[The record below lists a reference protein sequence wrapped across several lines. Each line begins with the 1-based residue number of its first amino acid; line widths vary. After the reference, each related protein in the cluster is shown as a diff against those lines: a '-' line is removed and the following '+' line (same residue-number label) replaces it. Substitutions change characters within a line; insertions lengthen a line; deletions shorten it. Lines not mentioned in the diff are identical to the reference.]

1 MPVRYPVLE
10 EDRSQ
15 KGIRPRDFC
24 LLLFSGPAFYLAL
37 SFSVTNIFHKG
48 SKVSRTLS
56 CEQKA
61 ITGNEKAMRPILSN
75 RTRDRLGIVLSP
87 IWRLC
92 FLLVPTFLLLIA
104 SLRQQGTGTV
114 NLMLWI
120 GTGFQATVCFLTFF
134 SRHSWRQPL
143 GPSVVTL
150 YLIALAW
157 LWFGSQTEDWFTHL
171 AKAILLVFPLVVFG
185 FQTLNESGAPALRR
199 ANVLAQRLA
208 GRKEWPADLAACR
221 TLPEVKALRAALGY
235 DAAPALALLHNPR
248 LEVRVAAL
256 AALEF
261 RKEWR
266 TGQAEL
272 VMQIAQ
278 RAEQPAI
285 RAAAVTALGNLDDR
299 ELVETLAQF
308 LHDTSLE
315 VRRATTEALLW
326 DTERRWGWIR
336 FAVRRIL
343 ADPLFLSDGP
353 LTHDGELLTA
363 EAVNDLTGWCAEK
376 GVLSARSAMTLGAH
390 YTRAL
395 SELPDPQLV
404 QSLRAQLAEP
414 RTPAVWRLELGK
426 LLQNFQEIDPPLLE
440 KLLDPSNPATLRL
453 IASENILADHA
464 DGPNRFRAMAALR
477 DLARLP
483 NREIALATADV
494 IQRRLGIDLGI
505 GLGQPL
511 PPIHSRQAAE
521 ITRRVMHWAS
531 QPEAVAEEEKEME
544 NSHLLR

>member
-1 MPVRYPVLE
+1 
-10 EDRSQ
+10 
-15 KGIRPRDFC
+15 
-24 LLLFSGPAFYLAL
+24 
-37 SFSVTNIFHKG
+37 
-48 SKVSRTLS
+48 
-56 CEQKA
+56 
-61 ITGNEKAMRPILSN
+61 MRPILSS
-75 RTRDRLGIVLSP
+75 RTHDRVARLLSP
-87 IWRLC
+87 VCRLS
-92 FLLVPTFLLLIA
+92 FLLLPTLLLSIA
-104 SLRQQGTGTV
+104 SVRNPGT
-114 NLMLWI
+114 NNWMLWI

-134 SRHSWRQPL
+134 SRRSWSQPL

-157 LWFGSQTEDWFTHL
+157 LWFGSPTEDWFTHFS
-171 AKAILLVFPLVVFG
+171 KSVLLVVPMTVFG
-185 FQTLNESGAPALRR
+185 YQTLNESGAPALRR
-199 ANVLAQRLA
+199 ANTLAQRLA
-208 GRKEWPADLAACR
+208 DRKEWPSDLSACR

-235 DAAPALALLHNPR
+235 DAAPALVLLQHPR

-266 TGQAEL
+266 PGQAEL
-272 VMQIAQ
+272 VLQIAQ
-278 RAEQPAI
+278 RAEQPVI
-285 RAAAVTALGNLDDR
+285 RAAAVTSLGNLDDR

-315 VRRATTEALLW
+315 VRRAATEALLW

-353 LTHDGELLTA
+353 LTHDGELLTD
-363 EAVNDLTGWCAEK
+363 EAVKDLNAWCAEK
-376 GVLSARSAMTLGAH
+376 GVLSARSALTLGAH
-390 YTRAL
+390 YNRAL
-395 SELPDPQLV
+395 SERPDPQLI
-404 QSLRAQLAEP
+404 QSLRAQLANP
-414 RTPAVWRLELGK
+414 HTPAVWRLELGK
-426 LLQNFQEIDPPLLE
+426 LLQYFQEIDPPLLE
-440 KLLDPSNPATLRL
+440 KMLDPSNPASLRL
-453 IASENILADHA
+453 IASESILADHA

-483 NREIALATADV
+483 NREIALTTADV

-511 PPIHSRQAAE
+511 PPVHSRQAAE

-531 QPEAVAEEEKEME
+531 QPEDVAEEEKEME
-544 NSHLLR
+544 NSHLLK